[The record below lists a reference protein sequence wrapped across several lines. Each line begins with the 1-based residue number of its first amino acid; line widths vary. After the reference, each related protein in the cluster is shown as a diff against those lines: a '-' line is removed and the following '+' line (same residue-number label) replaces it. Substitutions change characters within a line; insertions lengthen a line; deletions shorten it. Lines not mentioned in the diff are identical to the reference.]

1 MPEAIPYAALAL
13 LALGAWVGGIA
24 LLDVFTAVDVRG
36 WRRMAHLRGF
46 ATRGSVFERAVRHA
60 PMLKRIQA
68 ELDLERLLGQANS
81 SDTPGA
87 FLARTGAIALM
98 TFAIVIAATTGG
110 RALEGGWPAPPW
122 AALVIAG
129 LILPLSLIDLRRRSR
144 EARAASARTLGDMLM
159 AIAVMTDSGGLQL
172 DDAVRVMSRC
182 ARDAALQNLLDRG
195 GFKRLTKRPHRSTAE
210 KYRLI
215 GDAYQIREFA
225 ELADAA
231 ASTNVGVPD
240 RVAYTRL
247 ALTVYQERLADA
259 RVHAARARIL
269 ITLPIAGMLIPLLLL
284 IGAPT
289 FNAISVGLGG

>member
-1 MPEAIPYAALAL
+1 M
-13 LALGAWVGGIA
+13 
-24 LLDVFTAVDVRG
+24 AV
-36 WRRMAHLRGF
+36 
-46 ATRGSVFERAVRHA
+46 
-60 PMLKRIQA
+60 
-68 ELDLERLLGQANS
+68 
-81 SDTPGA
+81 
-87 FLARTGAIALM
+87 
-98 TFAIVIAATTGG
+98 
-110 RALEGGWPAPPW
+110 
-122 AALVIAG
+122 
-129 LILPLSLIDLRRRSR
+129 
-144 EARAASARTLGDMLM
+144 
-159 AIAVMTDSGGLQL
+159 AVMTDSRGLQL

-195 GFKRLTKRPHRSTAE
+195 GYKRLAGSSYRSTAE

-215 GDAYQIREFA
+215 GDAYQIREFT

-231 ASTNVGVPD
+231 ATTNVGVPD

-289 FNAISVGLGG
+289 FNAISSGLGG